1 MTTRESTRAALET
14 RILEDIVLARHIGVR
29 VLACEAGS
37 VVLGAPLA
45 ANANHHGTAFGGSLY
60 ALAVLAGWSVLTVE
74 LEARGVEA
82 ELVVQDGRIDYL
94 VPVTSDFAARA
105 ALPAPA
111 ALERCL
117 RALARYGR
125 ARIEVAVAVE
135 ADGAE
140 AVRLTGTYAI
150 RRAPA

>member
-1 MTTRESTRAALET
+1 MTGNDVARAALEA

-29 VLACEAGS
+29 VLACGAGS
-37 VVLGAPLA
+37 VVLGAPLG

-60 ALAVLAGWSVLTVE
+60 ALAVLAGWCVLTVE
-74 LEARGVEA
+74 LEARGIAA
-82 ELVVQDGRIDYL
+82 ELVVQDGHIEYL
-94 VPVTSDFAARA
+94 VPVTADFTARA
-105 ALPAPA
+105 SLPESA

-125 ARIEVAVAVE
+125 ARLEVSVTVE
-135 ADGAE
+135 AQGAE

-150 RRAPA
+150 RRAAA